1 MARWK
6 ITQHSD
12 KRDREPSLSFDDTGI
27 LREVV
32 GELGLHLKLISETL
46 GVELKQRGNTVYLRS
61 AGGSVDLARQVLEE
75 LYALVERGHA
85 LHPADVRH
93 GIRILA
99 SDPSAKLNSFFGD
112 LIVMGVKGR
121 PICPR
126 SEGQREYVCALRKHD
141 IVFGVGPAGTGK
153 TYLAMAMAVAALQ
166 RKEVRRVVLTR
177 PAVEAGEKLGFLPG
191 DLTEKVDPYLRP
203 LYDALQDMVQPDRI
217 ARLLERQTFEVAP
230 LGFMRGRTLND
241 AYVVLDEA
249 QNTTIEQ
256 MRMFLTRLGDR
267 AKMVIT
273 GDITQVDLP
282 PNRQS
287 GMAQALNVLRDVSGI
302 GVVHLSAK
310 DVVRH
315 PLVADIIEAYE
326 AEDCRRRTR
335 EKQ

>member
-1 MARWK
+1 M
-6 ITQHSD
+6 
-12 KRDREPSLSFDDTGI
+12 
-27 LREVV
+27 V
-32 GELGLHLKLISETL
+32 GELGLHLKLIADAL

-61 AGGSVDLARQVLEE
+61 IGGSVPLARLVLEE
-75 LYALVERGHA
+75 LYGLVGRGHA

-93 GIRILA
+93 GIRILTA
-99 SDPSAKLNSFFGD
+99 DPSAKLVSFFND

-126 SEGQREYVCALRKHD
+126 SGGQRAYVDALRHND

-191 DLTEKVDPYLRP
+191 DLSEKVDPYLRP
-203 LYDALQDMVQPDRI
+203 LYDALQDMVPPDRI
-217 ARLLERQTFEVAP
+217 ARLLERQVFEVAP
-230 LGFMRGRTLND
+230 LAFMRGRTLD
-241 AYVVLDEA
+241 HAYVVLDEA

-256 MRMFLTRLGDR
+256 MRMCLTRLGER

-287 GMAQALNVLRDVSGI
+287 GMAQALRVLKDVSGI
-302 GVVHLSAK
+302 GVVHLTAK

-326 AEDCRRRTR
+326 SEDRRRR
-335 EKQ
+335 RHARPKDVPEEER